1 MVIEMRI
8 LVVQESDWIKRNP
21 HQQHHLMELLGL
33 RGHKIRV
40 IDYDVEWKNNTEE
53 EGLYK
58 SPRKVFK
65 EYKKVYNTNNVTVIR
80 PPLIRIPVINYFSI
94 LYYHKQEIKRQLKE
108 FKPDIIVGFGILNAN
123 IASKLKDRKYIED
136 RSALSIA
143 NKQLSRTC
151 LEHGV
156 ESEELGIVHNSCDEG
171 LYNMKTEEIKEQFGK
186 ASLFLCLDLSF

>member
-53 EGLYK
+53 EDLYK
-58 SPRKVFK
+58 SPRKVSK
-65 EYKKVYNTNNVTVIR
+65 EYKKVHNTNNVTVIR

-94 LYYHKQEIKRQLKE
+94 LYYHIRKTHPFRRSRCAVYQPARPESANQENRRGSRRRVIHQKGAYHD
-108 FKPDIIVGFGILNAN
+108 PDP
-123 IASKLKDRKYIED
+123 R
-136 RSALSIA
+136 R
-143 NKQLSRTC
+143 
-151 LEHGV
+151 
-156 ESEELGIVHNSCDEG
+156 
-171 LYNMKTEEIKEQFGK
+171 
-186 ASLFLCLDLSF
+186 